1 MSKAITLAQILTDVS
16 SRLDLLENP
25 GPKSGMGRFL
35 ENMSD
40 PDTRVYAFQWAESA
54 IQEAVERNAY
64 ANLKSGVEF
73 RLEHVRTGEKTE
85 EESIKT
91 LIEYYKRE
99 TINRAT
105 RTGRSTSSMS
115 NLVDDHELAV
125 NARILQYL
133 EGDFLA
139 SL

>member
-1 MSKAITLAQILTDVS
+1 MSKSITLDQILADVS
-16 SRLDLLENP
+16 SRLELLENP

-35 ENMSD
+35 ENMQD
-40 PDTRVYAFQWAESA
+40 PDTRVYAFKWAESA

-64 ANLKSGVEF
+64 ANLKAGVEF
-73 RLEHVRTGEKTE
+73 RLDHVRTGEKTE

-91 LIEYYKRE
+91 LIEYHRRE
-99 TINRAT
+99 TMNRAT
-105 RTGRSTSSMS
+105 RTGRSTSPMS

-133 EGDFLA
+133 EGDFLS